1 MKKILQKFN
10 IRVFIA
16 YTALFFVCS
25 LFLDY
30 FFYKQTYP
38 FVKIIWISLSKA
50 VLSGLFFAFV
60 IKKKTSPHEKF

>member
-10 IRVFIA
+10 ISVFIGS
-16 YTALFFVCS
+16 TAFFFVCT
-25 LFLDY
+25 LFIDY
-30 FFYKQTYP
+30 FIYKPTYT

-60 IKKKTSPHEKF
+60 IKKKTLPHEKF

>member
-1 MKKILQKFN
+1 MKKILQKFTAG
-10 IRVFIA
+10 VFIA
-16 YTALFFVCS
+16 YTTLFFVSS

-30 FFYKQTYP
+30 FIYKPTYP

>member
-10 IRVFIA
+10 IRVFIGS
-16 YTALFFVCS
+16 TAFFFLCN

-30 FFYKQTYP
+30 FIYKPHP

-60 IKKKTSPHEKF
+60 IKKKTLPHEKF